1 MAHPLL
7 SLLIR
12 KPDLVMEHLSGYA
25 ALAREEATSVG
36 AQVARRAVAWGVAL
50 VGVLLFLVFAGI
62 AAMLGVML
70 ERFHW
75 ILLVVP
81 GIALAVAVIA
91 FLQAREKLPQQ
102 AFAELRSQIDA
113 DAQTLRTLG
122 AR

>member
-36 AQVARRAVAWGVAL
+36 GEVAKRAAAWAVAL
-50 VGVLLFLVFAGI
+50 VGLLLFLIFAGVG
-62 AAMLGVML
+62 AMLGVML
-70 ERFHW
+70 DRFHW
-75 ILLVVP
+75 VLVLVP
-81 GIALAVAVIA
+81 GAALAVAVVA
-91 FLQAREKLPQQ
+91 FLLAREKLPHQ

-122 AR
+122 AQ

>member
-36 AQVARRAVAWGVAL
+36 GEVAKRAAAWAVAL
-50 VGVLLFLVFAGI
+50 VGLLLFLIFAGVG
-62 AAMLGVML
+62 AMLGVML
-70 ERFHW
+70 DRFHW
-75 ILLVVP
+75 VLVLVP
-81 GIALAVAVIA
+81 GAALAVAVVA
-91 FLQAREKLPQQ
+91 FLLAREKLPHQ
-102 AFAELRSQIDA
+102 AFAELRSQLDA
-113 DAQTLRTLG
+113 DAQTLRALG